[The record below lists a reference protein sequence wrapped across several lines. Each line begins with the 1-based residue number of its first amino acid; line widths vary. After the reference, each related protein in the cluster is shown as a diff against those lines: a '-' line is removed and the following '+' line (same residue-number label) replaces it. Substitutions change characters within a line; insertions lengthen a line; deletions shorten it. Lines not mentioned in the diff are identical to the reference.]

1 MFNQQ
6 WVVRSVRQLWDCYCG
21 ISCTSLCL
29 VSSVSCQHDTAVIC
43 CWAQLHAVLPAAAPL
58 LLGASLSISP
68 GLRTLSSKHA
78 AAAGEWWDRPTDRQM
93 DTWPFHSSCS
103 AYYASSVWCWL
114 CAEDATSRFD
124 CVFWLG
130 DLNSRMQK
138 GREQLE
144 MMLGAEQDGKLVD
157 FDDIVRHD
165 ELKSVIDE
173 GKTRPK
179 ELYTLLLLLLLL
191 LLHLYNSLF
200 SRTTWISRYQKGK
213 ISLDLNESRDDGVL
227 GCSGICWTICKQSA
241 PCFRQITAPT
251 PITEFLKAGCSSY
264 AQSTVSKHW
273 MQSCTH
279 IYNNNTT
286 TI

>member
-1 MFNQQ
+1 
-6 WVVRSVRQLWDCYCG
+6 
-21 ISCTSLCL
+21 
-29 VSSVSCQHDTAVIC
+29 
-43 CWAQLHAVLPAAAPL
+43 
-58 LLGASLSISP
+58 
-68 GLRTLSSKHA
+68 
-78 AAAGEWWDRPTDRQM
+78 
-93 DTWPFHSSCS
+93 
-103 AYYASSVWCWL
+103 
-114 CAEDATSRFD
+114 
-124 CVFWLG
+124 
-130 DLNSRMQK
+130 MQK

-179 ELYTLLLLLLLL
+179 ELYTLL

-241 PCFRQITAPT
+241 PCFRQITTPT

-264 AQSTVSKHW
+264 AQSTVSKH
-273 MQSCTH
+273 
-279 IYNNNTT
+279 
-286 TI
+286 

>member
-1 MFNQQ
+1 
-6 WVVRSVRQLWDCYCG
+6 
-21 ISCTSLCL
+21 
-29 VSSVSCQHDTAVIC
+29 
-43 CWAQLHAVLPAAAPL
+43 
-58 LLGASLSISP
+58 
-68 GLRTLSSKHA
+68 
-78 AAAGEWWDRPTDRQM
+78 
-93 DTWPFHSSCS
+93 
-103 AYYASSVWCWL
+103 
-114 CAEDATSRFD
+114 
-124 CVFWLG
+124 
-130 DLNSRMQK
+130 MQK

-179 ELYTLLLLLLLL
+179 ELFTLRLLLLLL

-213 ISLDLNESRDDGVL
+213 ISLDLNESRDDVVL

-241 PCFRQITAPT
+241 PCFRQITTPT

-264 AQSTVSKHW
+264 AQSTVSKH
-273 MQSCTH
+273 
-279 IYNNNTT
+279 
-286 TI
+286 